1 VTQILDH
8 LRRSCVA
15 TLTTVL
21 RSRGITNAWMSGIA
35 PLGPGQPRI
44 AGPAFTLRFVPVR
57 DDLVTADG
65 ISGPRSPRAAIERM
79 PAGCITVV
87 DAMGLTGAGAFGD
100 IMCARLGHLGVAG
113 LIVDGAVRDKAG
125 IRKLGWPVWSKD
137 VAGPPGIAGLLYAD
151 EQVPIACGGTT
162 VIPGDIVVA
171 DEDGAVVVP
180 QAIAAEVAGEAAD
193 KELFEEWAL
202 CEVQAGAPILGT
214 YPPNEA
220 TLARYRTR

>member
-1 VTQILDH
+1 MTETLDQ

-21 RSRGITNAWMSGIA
+21 RSRGIANAWMSGIA
-35 PLGPGQPRI
+35 PLASGQPRI

-57 DDLVTADG
+57 DDLATADA

-87 DAMGLTGAGAFGD
+87 DAMGLTAAGAFGD
-100 IMCARLGHLGVAG
+100 IMCARMSHIGVVG
-113 LIVDGAVRDKAG
+113 LLVDGAVRDKAG
-125 IRKLGWPVWSKD
+125 IRKLGWPVWSRN

-151 EQVPIACGGTT
+151 EQVPIACGGTAVT
-162 VIPGDIVVA
+162 PGDIVVA

-180 QAIAAEVAGEAAD
+180 HAIAADVAREAAE

-202 CEVQAGAPILGT
+202 CEVQAGASILGT

-220 TLARYRTR
+220 TLARYRAR